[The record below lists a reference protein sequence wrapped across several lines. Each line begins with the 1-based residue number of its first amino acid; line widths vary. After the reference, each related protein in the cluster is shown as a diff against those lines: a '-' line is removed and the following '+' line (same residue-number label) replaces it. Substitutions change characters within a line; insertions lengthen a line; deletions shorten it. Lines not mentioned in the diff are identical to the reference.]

1 MDEANWYVVHTYS
14 GYENKVKV
22 NIDKTVENRNMGDQI
37 LEVLVPMEDVVE
49 MKNGVR
55 KESSRKMFPGYVL
68 VKMVMTDEAWYVV
81 RNTRGVTGFV
91 GPGSKP
97 VPLTYQEI
105 RSLGIVLPEGM
116 EEPPKQRIHFAGKV
130 GDRALITGG
139 SFSGTEGV
147 ISIINDSKQTVTIN
161 AELFGRETP
170 FEVGFEDVR
179 IIN

>member
-1 MDEANWYVVHTYS
+1 M
-14 GYENKVKV
+14 EN
-22 NIDKTVENRNMGDQI
+22 
-37 LEVLVPMEDVVE
+37 VVE
-49 MKNGVR
+49 MKNGVK
-55 KESSRKMFPGYVL
+55 KESSRQMFPGYVL

-105 RSLGIVLPEGM
+105 KSLGIVLPEGM
-116 EEPPKQRIHFAGKV
+116 EEPPKQRIQFAGKV

-139 SFSGTEGV
+139 SLSGPEGV
-147 ISIINDSKQTVTIN
+147 ISMINDSKQTVTIN
-161 AELFGRETP
+161 AEMFGRETP

-179 IIN
+179 II

>member
-37 LEVLVPMEDVVE
+37 LEVMVPMENVVE
-49 MKNGVR
+49 MKNGVK

-105 RSLGIVLPEGM
+105 KSLGIVLPEGM
-116 EEPPKQRIHFAGKV
+116 EEPPKQRIQFAGKV

-139 SFSGTEGV
+139 SLSGTEGV
-147 ISIINDSKQTVTIN
+147 ISMINDSKQTVTIN
-161 AELFGRETP
+161 AEMFGRETP
-170 FEVGFEDVR
+170 LEVGFEDVR
-179 IIN
+179 II

>member
-37 LEVLVPMEDVVE
+37 LEVMVPMENVVE
-49 MKNGVR
+49 MKNGVK

-105 RSLGIVLPEGM
+105 KSLGIVLPEGM
-116 EEPPKQRIHFAGKV
+116 EEPPKQRIQFAGKV

-139 SFSGTEGV
+139 SLSGTEGV
-147 ISIINDSKQTVTIN
+147 ISMINDSKQTVTIN
-161 AELFGRETP
+161 AEMFGRETP

-179 IIN
+179 II

>member
-37 LEVLVPMEDVVE
+37 LEVMVPMENVVE
-49 MKNGVR
+49 MKNGVK

-68 VKMVMTDEAWYVV
+68 VKMAMTDEAWYVV

-105 RSLGIVLPEGM
+105 KSLGIVLPEGM
-116 EEPPKQRIHFAGKV
+116 EEPPKQRIQFAGKV

-139 SFSGTEGV
+139 SLSGTEGV
-147 ISIINDSKQTVTIN
+147 ISMINDSKQTVTIN
-161 AELFGRETP
+161 AEMFGRETP

-179 IIN
+179 II